1 MIVGER
7 WASPEAVH
15 VYDGK
20 TGAELC
26 VFTNPGPAA
35 WFGQTVGAGDVD
47 GNGKA
52 NVAAGPYQGPRTR
65 PRTGAMSPCLPTNPD
80 GCGRLY
86 RGRGAE
92 FFGWSCTPCQTFQIP
107 PDFVV
112 KYQAIDI
119 MGLICFLCRGKCRR
133 NIP

>member
-7 WASPEAVH
+7 RASPEAVH

-52 NVAAGPYQGPRTR
+52 NVAAGPYQGAPNAASHGGYVTVFADK
-65 PRTGAMSPCLPTNPD
+65 P
-80 GCGRLY
+80 
-86 RGRGAE
+86 
-92 FFGWSCTPCQTFQIP
+92 
-107 PDFVV
+107 
-112 KYQAIDI
+112 
-119 MGLICFLCRGKCRR
+119 
-133 NIP
+133 